1 MGNKENVIFWTMQI
15 DDTILILLLKL
26 LSQQLSDVFN
36 FQSFC
41 SSWCLC
47 VTGWKWG
54 SQDMWSLLW
63 GFSWPGSFHKYDFD
77 PKLTNF
83 HSVSWVEE
91 LWPPV
96 LLELLATVCENWS
109 PRRQGQPEVSAGTS
123 KHQTEGGWMIQHTL
137 VSVHWRHASQW
148 HLSAVR
154 WRPGPV
160 AALRVADDE
169 ASACTGS
176 RHQMVPGSQLHLC
189 CCCRGMRLL
198 PQNQLWEGGMP
209 GELLLPLQGGVAP
222 QSDLR
227 PGTSPAPA
235 IASQLCLLLAR
246 LWSSGGWFWT
256 EGVPQMFSPHREDGR
271 WQLQP
276 HDLCRYF
283 IIQKNIIFHTIVMC
297 RVHSS
302 CTHNNYFSHKDYIHK
317 PGNVKSFFCSVCGSE
332 FCWLCM
338 KEISD
343 LHYLSPSGLKSKL
356 RSRNI
361 EIHWILLRMHFLG
374 EEALVKEEEAAVA
387 AGNSCGGTSWHCS
400 HRWEHVIN

>member
-47 VTGWKWG
+47 VTGRKWG

-77 PKLTNF
+77 PKMTNF

-123 KHQTEGGWMIQHTL
+123 KHQTQGSWMIQHTL

-189 CCCRGMRLL
+189 CCRRGMRLL
-198 PQNQLWEGGMP
+198 PQNQLREGGMP

-283 IIQKNIIFHTIVMC
+283 IIQTNFIWNDFFLKQF
-297 RVHSS
+297 S
-302 CTHNNYFSHKDYIHK
+302 CKDYIHK
-317 PGNVKSFFCSVCGSE
+317 PGNVNHSFVQCVGRSSVGCAWRRYQTCIISPLQVWSQSWEVETLKFIEFCSGCTFWGKKPWSR
-332 FCWLCM
+332 
-338 KEISD
+338 K
-343 LHYLSPSGLKSKL
+343 KKL
-356 RSRNI
+356 LWQLGTLVGAPVGIALIGENTNI
-361 EIHWILLRMHFLG
+361 PHMYH
-374 EEALVKEEEAAVA
+374 
-387 AGNSCGGTSWHCS
+387 
-400 HRWEHVIN
+400 

>member
-1 MGNKENVIFWTMQI
+1 MHCIHLKFTYRIKDTQDFIKGHQVSSMRQAPSYIPNPKLLTQSLFSENSNWMGMERESPSSSVVAGDNSKPKKKEQTRTPGNKENVIFWSMQV

-26 LSQQLSDVFN
+26 LSQQLSDVFD
-36 FQSFC
+36 FRSFC

-47 VTGWKWG
+47 VTGRKWG

-83 HSVSWVEE
+83 HPVSWVEE

-96 LLELLATVCENWS
+96 LLELLATVCEDWS

-123 KHQTEGGWMIQHTL
+123 KHQTQGGWMIQHTL

-198 PQNQLWEGGMP
+198 PQNQLREGGVP

-222 QSDLR
+222 QPDLR

-235 IASQLCLLLAR
+235 IA
-246 LWSSGGWFWT
+246 G
-256 EGVPQMFSPHREDGR
+256 
-271 WQLQP
+271 
-276 HDLCRYF
+276 
-283 IIQKNIIFHTIVMC
+283 
-297 RVHSS
+297 
-302 CTHNNYFSHKDYIHK
+302 
-317 PGNVKSFFCSVCGSE
+317 
-332 FCWLCM
+332 
-338 KEISD
+338 
-343 LHYLSPSGLKSKL
+343 
-356 RSRNI
+356 
-361 EIHWILLRMHFLG
+361 
-374 EEALVKEEEAAVA
+374 
-387 AGNSCGGTSWHCS
+387 
-400 HRWEHVIN
+400 